1 MKKIII
7 LGTVALAAV
16 VLLGAGCAP
25 KQMAEKPAGEQAPAA
40 VDKSDT
46 NTSDKSDLNVSK
58 DDLDKLKN
66 DIQALDTQDLNAPKN

>member
-7 LGTVALAAV
+7 LGTIALAAIV
-16 VLLGAGCAP
+16 FLGAGCAP
-25 KQMAEKPAGEQAPAA
+25 KQTAEKPAGEQAQTS

-46 NTSDKSDLNVSK
+46 NTNDKSDLNMSK